1 MACKAIVQGSV
12 KYSLFGITQIFNH
25 LCQAAELHIFL
36 NRFIYQPL
44 EQTLKIERGQAGNI
58 CQFLRINFF
67 CYVPR

>member
-1 MACKAIVQGSV
+1 MACKAIVQGNV

-44 EQTLKIERGQAGNI
+44 EQALKIKGGQTYSI
-58 CQFLRINFF
+58 CQFFR
-67 CYVPR
+67 